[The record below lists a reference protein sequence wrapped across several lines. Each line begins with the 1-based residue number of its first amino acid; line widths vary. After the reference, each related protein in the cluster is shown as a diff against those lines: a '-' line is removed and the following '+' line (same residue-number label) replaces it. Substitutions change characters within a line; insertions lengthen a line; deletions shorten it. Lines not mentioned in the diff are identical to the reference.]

1 LSAHDRQRVA
11 TAFGAILRTARAGAG
26 ISQEKL
32 AERADI
38 DRTYPSLL
46 ERGRRQP
53 TLSKLIDIAN
63 AVGIEPAVLVTLTVA
78 RVRREKCDSR

>member
-1 LSAHDRQRVA
+1 MSVLDRRRIA

-26 ISQEKL
+26 ISQEEL

-46 ERGRRQP
+46 ERGLRQP
-53 TLSKLIDIAN
+53 TLGKVIDIAN
-63 AVGIEPAVLVTLTVA
+63 AIGIEPAVLVTLTVA
-78 RVRREKCDSR
+78 HIRREKCDP

>member
-1 LSAHDRQRVA
+1 MSMHDRRRVA

-26 ISQEKL
+26 ISQEEL

-46 ERGRRQP
+46 ERGLRQP
-53 TLSKLIDIAN
+53 TLSKVIDIAN
-63 AVGIEPAVLVTLTVA
+63 AIGIEPAVLVTLTVA
-78 RVRREKCDSR
+78 RIRWEEFDLR